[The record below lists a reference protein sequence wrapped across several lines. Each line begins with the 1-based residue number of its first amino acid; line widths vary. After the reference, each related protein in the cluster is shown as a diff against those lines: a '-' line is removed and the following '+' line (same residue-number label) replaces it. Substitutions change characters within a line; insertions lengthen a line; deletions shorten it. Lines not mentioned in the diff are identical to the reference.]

1 MVDKSNR
8 MQIRLTLTEQKHAEA
23 MAILREV
30 SKYWRSD
37 FIARAI
43 VLFGQQEVKAK
54 VQGRANVVD
63 TGVEDIFG

>member
-43 VLFGQQEVKAK
+43 VLFGKQEAKAK
-54 VQGRANVVD
+54 VPGRANVTT

>member
-1 MVDKSNR
+1 MDRSDR
-8 MQIRLTLTEQKHAEA
+8 MQIRLTLTGQKHAEA
-23 MAILREV
+23 MAIMREV

-43 VLFGQQEVKAK
+43 VLLGKQEGKTEVP
-54 VQGRANVVD
+54 GRTNVVD